1 MRTTYLHDINRL
13 KDDQFYYINNGI
25 ETTETVSHPLLKLF
39 LDGDSP
45 LVVVL
50 LKVDTY
56 SEIGNFP
63 HSDLIAA
70 FTSAVRK
77 TFNKVHYSLI
87 YHALIINCYEG

>member
-1 MRTTYLHDINRL
+1 MSTAHLRDIFRL
-13 KDDQFYYINNGI
+13 KDDQFYYINKGI
-25 ETTETVSHPLLKLF
+25 EATETVSHPLLKLF
-39 LDGDSP
+39 LDGESP

-56 SEIGNFP
+56 SEIGSFP

-77 TFNKVHYSLI
+77 AFKKVHIQFLTISVTNY
-87 YHALIINCYEG
+87 NEG